1 MPLGAQAGM
10 PVLLYGK
17 GAGRRPAVQKAEA
30 GLEGDMSD
38 ARRDGRRGFLK
49 FGAGVAGCALA
60 PGGLLARGHAGAARI
75 GRAAAESLGSEDPSY
90 IGQEAGAA
98 KDGGINIIGPKAG
111 YSAPVGTVVAMLT
124 WMRRARGRGAK
135 GLTQA

>member
-1 MPLGAQAGM
+1 
-10 PVLLYGK
+10 
-17 GAGRRPAVQKAEA
+17 
-30 GLEGDMSD
+30 MSETN
-38 ARRDGRRGFLK
+38 RGGRRGFRK

-111 YSAPVGTVVAMLT
+111 YSAQVGTLVSMLT
-124 WMRRARGRGAK
+124 WMQRAIDRSTK
-135 GLTQA
+135 GLTQ